1 MSFASELL
9 ELVQA
14 PTPFF
19 LGVLRNLLP
28 DDLSTLNLGT
38 NLVND
43 AVLVVDLDHNLVFG
57 PHSVN
62 LSSSGTLPMS
72 HSSPQL
78 AVSESQEFVD
88 VDLTAS
94 APLSST
100 QNNTNVIN
108 GSPLSA
114 SLHIALK
121 RSTSD
126 SASVINLPQLPRVM
140 QTRLC
145 AR

>member
-1 MSFASELL
+1 MSFAELL

-28 DDLSTLNLGT
+28 EDLSTLNLGT
-38 NLVND
+38 NLVMD

-57 PHSVN
+57 PHSGG
-62 LSSSGTLPMS
+62 LSSSGTLPLS

-94 APLSST
+94 APLS
-100 QNNTNVIN
+100 NTNLAS
-108 GSPLSA
+108 GSPLAS
-114 SLHIALK
+114 SLHALK

-140 QTRLC
+140 HTRLC

>member
-1 MSFASELL
+1 MSFAELL

-19 LGVLRNLLP
+19 LGVQRNMLP

-38 NLVND
+38 NLVTD
-43 AVLVVDLDHNLVFG
+43 AVLVVDLDHNLVCG
-57 PHSVN
+57 PNSVN
-62 LSSSGTLPMS
+62 LNTSGTVSLS

-78 AVSESQEFVD
+78 VTSESQEFID

-94 APLSST
+94 APLQSSL
-100 QNNTNVIN
+100 NNTNVN
-108 GSPLSA
+108 NSP
-114 SLHIALK
+114 SLHTALK

-126 SASVINLPQLPRVM
+126 SASLINVPTLPRVM
-140 QTRLC
+140 HTRLC

>member
-1 MSFASELL
+1 MSFAELL

-19 LGVLRNLLP
+19 LGVQRNMLP
-28 DDLSTLNLGT
+28 EDLSTLNLGT
-38 NLVND
+38 NLVTD
-43 AVLVVDLDHNLVFG
+43 AVLVVDLDHNLVCG
-57 PHSVN
+57 PHNVS
-62 LSSSGTLPMS
+62 LSSSGTVPLS

-78 AVSESQEFVD
+78 NVHLTESQEFVD

-94 APLSST
+94 APVQSI
-100 QNNTNVIN
+100 NNTNIN
-108 GSPLSA
+108 NHSPLAA
-114 SLHIALK
+114 SLALK

-126 SASVINLPQLPRVM
+126 SASLVNVPTLPRVM
-140 QTRLC
+140 HLRLC